1 MVSTEGRIEKRKLVY
16 MGALVT
22 RGHLLGEVW
31 GAEVL
36 HAANNRSGPGATC
49 EHTGTRGMGLLS
61 WSSQ

>member
-1 MVSTEGRIEKRKLVY
+1 MVSTERRIEKRKLVC

-36 HAANNRSGPGATC
+36 HPANDCSGPGVMC